1 MFTHARPAASRASSA
16 SKPRLSAVAA
26 VRGGQNG
33 RPAMTRHV
41 QLGDCVPVEL
51 YVRAA
56 TLDDAA

>member
-33 RPAMTRHV
+33 RPATRHV